1 MRPKKLPVYFDFQAT
16 TPLDKRVFDVMYPYF
31 MEEFGNCHSSSHAF
45 GWKAM
50 EAVQKA
56 RTQVANLINAKTDEI
71 IFTSGATESNNLAI
85 KGFARANK
93 TNEKNH
99 IISVKTEH
107 KCVLESV
114 KSLKREGF
122 DITLLNVQHDGLISL
137 EELEKAITNKTILV
151 SIMGVNNEIGVIQP
165 LKEIGQLCKKHGI
178 IFHTDCAQAFGKI
191 PLNVE
196 DMNIDLMSISGHKI
210 YGPKGVGALYIRNGI
225 KIEPLFSGGGQEK
238 KLRSGTLPVPLVVG
252 LGAAAKFAKRNME
265 KNAKHAKELFNM
277 LYKSLSKTEGVYLNG
292 SKEHRWYG
300 NANYSFAGIEGE
312 SLMIR
317 CKEIAVSSG
326 SACTSENL
334 KPSYV
339 IEALGGDP
347 ELAHSSIRIGFGKDT
362 TKDEVQYF
370 IDRVKQEVKYLRD
383 MSPLWDQMKE
393 KSQSESSII
402 LKKDNC

>member
-16 TPLDKRVFDVMYPYF
+16 TPLDKRVFDAMYPYF
-31 MEEFGNCHSSSHAF
+31 MEEFGNCHSNSHQF
-45 GWKAM
+45 GWNALKA
-50 EAVQKA
+50 VDKA
-56 RTQVANLINAKTDEI
+56 RKQVADVINAKPEEI
-71 IFTSGATESNNLAI
+71 IFTSGATECNNLAI
-85 KGFARANK
+85 KGVARANK
-93 TNEKNH
+93 SDEKNH
-99 IISVKTEH
+99 VISVQTEH

-114 KSLKREGF
+114 KSLKKEGF
-122 DITLLNVQHDGLISL
+122 DTTLLSVQHDGLISL
-137 EELEKAITNKTILV
+137 EELEKAITSKTILV
-151 SIMGVNNEIGVIQP
+151 SVMGVNNEIGVIQP
-165 LKEIGQLCKKHGI
+165 LKEIGEICRKHGV

-196 DMNIDLMSISGHKI
+196 EMNIDLMSISGHKI
-210 YGPKGVGALYIRNGI
+210 YGPKGVGALYIRTGI

-252 LGAAAKFAKRNME
+252 LGAAAKFAKRDMI
-265 KNAKHAKELFNM
+265 KNAKHTKELFDM

-292 SKEHRWYG
+292 SKEHRWFG

-334 KPSYV
+334 RPSYV
-339 IEALGGDP
+339 IEALGGNP

-362 TKDEVQYF
+362 TKEEIQYF
-370 IDRVKQEVKYLRD
+370 IDRIKQEVKYLRD
-383 MSPLWDQMKE
+383 MSPLWDQMKKE
-393 KSQSESSII
+393 GKVQP
-402 LKKDNC
+402 